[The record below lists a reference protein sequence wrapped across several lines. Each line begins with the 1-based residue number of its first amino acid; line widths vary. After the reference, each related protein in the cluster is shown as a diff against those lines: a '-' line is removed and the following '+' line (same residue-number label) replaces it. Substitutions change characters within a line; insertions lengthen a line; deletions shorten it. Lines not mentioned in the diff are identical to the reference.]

1 MKNYE
6 FLSDADLLTLYRKVN
21 EYIKTLEESKKETL
35 EMDTETED
43 DK

>member
-1 MKNYE
+1 MKSYE
-6 FLSDADLLTLYRKVN
+6 YLSNDDLLTLYKKIN
-21 EYIKTLEESKKETL
+21 EYIKTLEDSKKETL